1 MATKSN
7 SVYPDG
13 VHARRIIAISTA
25 SSEGHKK
32 LILADHT
39 EVLANQAAVGLF
51 SPSVGDYYCV
61 PSEGNAYLSSKSNF
75 AVTYTTVV

>member
-1 MATKSN
+1 MATKNS

-25 SSEGHKK
+25 TFEGHKK

-39 EVLANQAAVGLF
+39 EVLANQAVVGAY

-61 PSEGNAYLSSKSNF
+61 PSEGNAYLSSKNNF
-75 AVTYTTVV
+75 AVSYTTVA